1 VRLAGSARVR
11 VADSRRVQPAEG
23 PLTSACGVEL
33 GPPVGPPLGP
43 PLYLLSQRLSLVPLV
58 APVELHFTCVT
69 GRGAAAE
76 AQHVLCGNSKMTRV
90 LGSLGPKCSNALQLL
105 HFTCGPTP
113 GPTPDPGWTGP
124 NPRRLFPLDFL
135 ADSII
140 RPTNMSLLISCWLV
154 NPLQVPAR
162 HEVLETA
169 PAHKVR

>member
-69 GRGAAAE
+69 GRGGRAR
-76 AQHVLCGNSKMTRV
+76 GNSTFLRENSK
-90 LGSLGPKCSNALQLL
+90 SLGYSG
-105 HFTCGPTP
+105 H
-113 GPTPDPGWTGP
+113 
-124 NPRRLFPLDFL
+124 
-135 ADSII
+135 
-140 RPTNMSLLISCWLV
+140 
-154 NPLQVPAR
+154 
-162 HEVLETA
+162 
-169 PAHKVR
+169 